1 MKDRI
6 IEKSMQLWPNQEGNV
21 EDDINAY
28 KRYIYLQGAIKGEE
42 DVIQRLYDALKGL
55 GLEKHSIVFNV
66 LKIAGIE
73 LPKAKNETN
82 G

>member
-21 EDDINAY
+21 
-28 KRYIYLQGAIKGEE
+28 E